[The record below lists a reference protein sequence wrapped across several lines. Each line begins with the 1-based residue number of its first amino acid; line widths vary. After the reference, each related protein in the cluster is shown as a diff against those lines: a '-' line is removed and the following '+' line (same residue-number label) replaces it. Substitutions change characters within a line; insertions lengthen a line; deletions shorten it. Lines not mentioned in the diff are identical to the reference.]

1 MTPRAVTPEEVPAR
15 FRGRVAI
22 VDDDPSVRRALE
34 RLLRVMGIGA
44 VAHHSGSAF
53 LSSTGLHEVEC
64 LLLDVHMPGLSG
76 MDVLDEIAVAVTKL
90 PVVLMTGRYEVDFA
104 DRALSAG
111 ASGFLRKPFSEDELI
126 EALEA
131 ATGQAI
137 MR

>member
-1 MTPRAVTPEEVPAR
+1 M
-15 FRGRVAI
+15 AI
-22 VDDDPSVRRALE
+22 VDDDPSVRKALE

-44 VAHHSGSAF
+44 VAHDSGAAF
-53 LSSTGLHEVEC
+53 LSSTGLHDVDC

-76 MDVLDEIAVAVTKL
+76 MDVLDEVAVAVTKL

-104 DRALSAG
+104 DRALRAG

-126 EALEA
+126 EALES
-131 ATGQAI
+131 ATGHAI